1 MMPWTHALRKI
12 NQMFSDLRTLRKY
25 PGFTRLISARLISNF
40 GNGFMPIA
48 LSFGIL
54 ALPEGS
60 ASDVSLVLGVQLAPT
75 IAFMIF
81 GGVAGDRFKRN
92 RIVGGSDV
100 IGSLFV
106 FLSAASFIFGFT
118 SIALLCFT
126 GFIFGVLNAFW
137 WPAFSG
143 MLPEILPKEQLQK
156 GNATVGVLNAFG
168 YVAGSLVAGILVAS
182 FGAGWAILIDGI
194 SFLIAG
200 ILIWGINLPPIS
212 SGDSEKPPAMWRELR
227 EGWSEFIS
235 RKWVVVVV
243 IAFSFVNLAYEATLG
258 VLGPIATKEHNGGP
272 KEWSWVIAAITLG
285 MIVGGVLALR
295 IHFSRPLL
303 VSIFPEIFVGV
314 WIYMI
319 GVPNQLVATLL
330 VAFATGISIEI
341 FYVAWS
347 TSMQQHI
354 PSESYSRVVSYDA
367 LGAYALAPIGLVI
380 IGPIIEAIGV
390 VQTSQLLAIITVLAV
405 VTPVTFKEVRNL
417 RNAA

>member
-1 MMPWTHALRKI
+1 MLE
-12 NQMFSDLRTLRKY
+12 DLRVLRNY
-25 PGFTRLISARLISNF
+25 PGFTKLVSARLISNF

-54 ALPEGS
+54 ALPGSS

-75 IAFMIF
+75 IAFMVF

-92 RIVGGSDV
+92 QIVGGSDIV
-100 IGSLFV
+100 GCLFV

-118 SIALLCFT
+118 TIALLCFT
-126 GFIFGVLNAFW
+126 GFCFGVLNAFW

-156 GNATVGVLNAFG
+156 GNAVNGLLTNFG
-168 YVAGSLVAGILVAS
+168 YVAGSLVAGILVAT

-200 ILIWGINLPPIS
+200 ILVWTINLKPITAES
-212 SGDSEKPPAMWRELR
+212 SEKAPAMWRELH

-243 IAFSFVNLAYEATLG
+243 IAFSFINLAYEATLG
-258 VLGPIATKEHNGGP
+258 VLGPIATKEHDGGP

-285 MIVGGVLALR
+285 MIVGGVLALK
-295 IHFSRPLL
+295 IHMSRPLL
-303 VSIFPEIFVGV
+303 VGILPEILVGL
-314 WIYMI
+314 WIFII

-330 VAFATGISIEI
+330 IAFATGISIEI

-354 PSESYSRVVSYDA
+354 PSESYSRVISYDA
-367 LGAYALAPIGLVI
+367 LGSYALAPIGLVV

-390 VQTSQLLAIITVLAV
+390 AQTSRLLAIMTVIAVITPLA
-405 VTPVTFKEVRNL
+405 FREVRSL
-417 RNAA
+417 RNVA

>member
-1 MMPWTHALRKI
+1 
-12 NQMFSDLRTLRKY
+12 
-25 PGFTRLISARLISNF
+25 
-40 GNGFMPIA
+40 MPIA

-54 ALPEGS
+54 ALPGGS

-92 RIVGGSDV
+92 QIVGGSDIV
-100 IGSLFV
+100 GSFFV

-118 SIALLCFT
+118 SIALLSLL
-126 GFIFGVLNAFW
+126 GFCFGVLNAFW

-156 GNATVGVLNAFG
+156 GNATVGLLTNFG

-200 ILIWGINLPPIS
+200 FLVWGIDLPPIT
-212 SGDSEKPPAMWRELR
+212 SGEGDKPPAMWRELR

-272 KEWSWVIAAITLG
+272 KQWSWVIAAITLG

-295 IHFSRPLL
+295 VHFSRPLL
-303 VSIFPEIFVGV
+303 VGILPEIFVGV
-314 WIYMI
+314 WIFMI

-330 VAFATGISIEI
+330 VAFATGISLEI

-354 PSESYSRVVSYDA
+354 PSESYSRVISYDA
-367 LGAYALAPIGLVI
+367 LGSYALAPIGLVV

-390 VQTSQLLAIITVLAV
+390 VQTSRLLALMTAIAVL
-405 VTPVTFKEVRNL
+405 TPVTFKEVRNL

>member
-1 MMPWTHALRKI
+1 MLE
-12 NQMFSDLRTLRKY
+12 DLRVLRNY
-25 PGFTRLISARLISNF
+25 PGFTKLISARLISNF

-54 ALPEGS
+54 ALPGGS

-75 IAFMIF
+75 IAFMVF

-92 RIVGGSDV
+92 QIVGGSDI
-100 IGSLFV
+100 IGCLFV

-118 SIALLCFT
+118 TIALLCFT
-126 GFIFGVLNAFW
+126 GFFFGVLNAFW

-156 GNATVGVLNAFG
+156 GNAVNGLLSNFG
-168 YVAGSLVAGILVAS
+168 YVAGSLVAGILVAT

-200 ILIWGINLPPIS
+200 ILVWTINLNPITAE
-212 SGDSEKPPAMWRELR
+212 GNDKPPAMWRELR
-227 EGWSEFIS
+227 EGWQEFIS

-243 IAFSFVNLAYEATLG
+243 IAFSFINLAYEATLG

-285 MIVGGVLALR
+285 MIVGGVLALK
-295 IHFSRPLL
+295 IHMSRPLL
-303 VSIFPEIFVGV
+303 VGILPEVFVGF
-314 WIYMI
+314 WIFII

-330 VAFATGISIEI
+330 LAFATGISIEI

-354 PSESYSRVVSYDA
+354 PSESYSRVISYDA
-367 LGAYALAPIGLVI
+367 LGSYALAPIGLVV

-390 VQTSQLLAIITVLAV
+390 AQTSRLLAIMTVIAV
-405 VTPVTFKEVRNL
+405 VTPLAFREVRNL
-417 RNAA
+417 RNVA

>member
-1 MMPWTHALRKI
+1 MLE
-12 NQMFSDLRTLRKY
+12 DLRVLRNY
-25 PGFTRLISARLISNF
+25 PGFTKLISARLISNF

-54 ALPEGS
+54 ALPGGS

-75 IAFMIF
+75 IAFMVF

-92 RIVGGSDV
+92 QIVGGSDI
-100 IGSLFV
+100 IGCLFV

-118 SIALLCFT
+118 TIALLCFT
-126 GFIFGVLNAFW
+126 GFFFGVLNAFW

-156 GNATVGVLNAFG
+156 GNAVNGLLSNFG
-168 YVAGSLVAGILVAS
+168 YVAGSLVAGILVAT

-200 ILIWGINLPPIS
+200 ILVWSIKLNPIAAE
-212 SGDSEKPPAMWRELR
+212 GKDKPPAMWRELR
-227 EGWSEFIS
+227 EGWHEFIS

-243 IAFSFVNLAYEATLG
+243 IAFSFINLAYEATLG

-285 MIVGGVLALR
+285 MIVGGVLALK
-295 IHFSRPLL
+295 IHMSRPLL
-303 VSIFPEIFVGV
+303 VGILPEVFVGF
-314 WIYMI
+314 WIFII

-330 VAFATGISIEI
+330 LAFATGISIEI

-354 PSESYSRVVSYDA
+354 PSESYSRVISYDA
-367 LGAYALAPIGLVI
+367 LGSYALAPIGLVV

-390 VQTSQLLAIITVLAV
+390 AQTSRLLAIMTVIAV
-405 VTPVTFKEVRNL
+405 VAPLAFREVRNL
-417 RNAA
+417 RNVA

>member
-1 MMPWTHALRKI
+1 MLA
-12 NQMFSDLRTLRKY
+12 DLRVLQNY
-25 PGFTRLISARLISNF
+25 AGFTKLICARLISNF

-54 ALPEGS
+54 ALPGGS
-60 ASDVSLVLGVQLAPT
+60 ASDVSLVLGVQLAPV

-92 RIVGGSDV
+92 QIVGGSDI

-118 SIALLCFT
+118 SIALLCFV
-126 GFIFGVLNAFW
+126 GFCFGVLNAFW

-143 MLPEILPKEQLQK
+143 MLPEILPKELLQK
-156 GNATVGVLNAFG
+156 GNAINGLLANFG
-168 YVAGSLVAGILVAS
+168 YISGSLVAGILVAS

-200 ILIWGINLPPIS
+200 ILVWSIALPKIPT
-212 SGDSEKPPAMWRELR
+212 GENEKSPAMWRELR

-303 VSIFPEIFVGV
+303 VGILPEIFVGV
-314 WIYMI
+314 WIFMI
-319 GVPNQLVATLL
+319 GVPNQLIATLM

-354 PSESYSRVVSYDA
+354 PSESYSRVISYDA
-367 LGAYALAPIGLVI
+367 IGSYALAPIGLVI

-390 VQTSQLLAIITVLAV
+390 VQTSRLLALMTVVAVIT
-405 VTPVTFKEVRNL
+405 PITFREVRNL
-417 RNAA
+417 RNAS

>member
-1 MMPWTHALRKI
+1 MLE
-12 NQMFSDLRTLRKY
+12 DLRVLRNY
-25 PGFTRLISARLISNF
+25 PGFTKLISARLISNF

-54 ALPEGS
+54 ALPGGS

-75 IAFMIF
+75 IAFMVF

-92 RIVGGSDV
+92 QIVGGSDI
-100 IGSLFV
+100 IGCLFV

-118 SIALLCFT
+118 TIALLCFT
-126 GFIFGVLNAFW
+126 GFFFGVLNAFW

-156 GNATVGVLNAFG
+156 GNAVNGLLSNFG
-168 YVAGSLVAGILVAS
+168 YVAGSLVAGILVAT

-200 ILIWGINLPPIS
+200 ILVWTINLNPITAE
-212 SGDSEKPPAMWRELR
+212 GNDKPPAMWRELR
-227 EGWSEFIS
+227 EGWHEFIS

-243 IAFSFVNLAYEATLG
+243 IAFSFINLAYEATLG

-285 MIVGGVLALR
+285 MIVGGVLALK
-295 IHFSRPLL
+295 IHMSRPLL
-303 VSIFPEIFVGV
+303 VGILPEVFVGF
-314 WIYMI
+314 WIFII

-330 VAFATGISIEI
+330 LAFATGISIEI

-354 PSESYSRVVSYDA
+354 PSESYSRVISYDA
-367 LGAYALAPIGLVI
+367 LGSYALAPIGLVV

-390 VQTSQLLAIITVLAV
+390 AQTSRLLAIMTVIAV
-405 VTPVTFKEVRNL
+405 VTPLAFREVRNL
-417 RNAA
+417 RNAS

>member
-1 MMPWTHALRKI
+1 MLE
-12 NQMFSDLRTLRKY
+12 DLRVLRNY
-25 PGFTRLISARLISNF
+25 PGFTKLISARLISNF

-54 ALPEGS
+54 ALPGGS

-75 IAFMIF
+75 IAFMVF

-92 RIVGGSDV
+92 QIVGGSDI
-100 IGSLFV
+100 IGCLFV

-118 SIALLCFT
+118 TIALLCFT
-126 GFIFGVLNAFW
+126 GFFFGVLNAFW

-156 GNATVGVLNAFG
+156 GNAVNGLLSNFG
-168 YVAGSLVAGILVAS
+168 YVAGSLVAGILVAT

-200 ILIWGINLPPIS
+200 ILVWSIKLNPIAAE
-212 SGDSEKPPAMWRELR
+212 GNDKPPAMWRELR
-227 EGWSEFIS
+227 EGWHEFIS

-243 IAFSFVNLAYEATLG
+243 IAFSFINLAYEATLG

-285 MIVGGVLALR
+285 MIVGGVLALK
-295 IHFSRPLL
+295 IHMSRPLL
-303 VSIFPEIFVGV
+303 VGILPEVFVGF
-314 WIYMI
+314 WIFII

-330 VAFATGISIEI
+330 LAFATGISIEI

-354 PSESYSRVVSYDA
+354 PSESYSRVISYDA
-367 LGAYALAPIGLVI
+367 LGSYALAPIGLVV

-390 VQTSQLLAIITVLAV
+390 AQTSRLLAIMTVIAV
-405 VTPVTFKEVRNL
+405 VTPLAFREVRNL
-417 RNAA
+417 RNVA

>member
-1 MMPWTHALRKI
+1 MLE
-12 NQMFSDLRTLRKY
+12 DLRVLRNF
-25 PGFTRLISARLISNF
+25 PGFTKLISARLISNF

-54 ALPEGS
+54 ALPGGS

-75 IAFMIF
+75 IAFMVF

-92 RIVGGSDV
+92 QIVGGSDI
-100 IGSLFV
+100 IGCLFV

-118 SIALLCFT
+118 TIALLCFT
-126 GFIFGVLNAFW
+126 GFFFGVLNAFW

-156 GNATVGVLNAFG
+156 GNAVNGLLSNFG
-168 YVAGSLVAGILVAS
+168 YVAGSLVAGILVAT

-200 ILIWGINLPPIS
+200 ILVWSIKLNPIT
-212 SGDSEKPPAMWRELR
+212 GEGNDKPPAMWRELR
-227 EGWSEFIS
+227 EGWHEFIS

-243 IAFSFVNLAYEATLG
+243 IAFSFINLAYEATLG

-285 MIVGGVLALR
+285 MIVGGVLALK
-295 IHFSRPLL
+295 IHMSRPLL
-303 VSIFPEIFVGV
+303 VGILPEIFVGL
-314 WIYMI
+314 WIFII

-330 VAFATGISIEI
+330 IAFATGISIEI

-354 PSESYSRVVSYDA
+354 PSESYSRVISYDA
-367 LGAYALAPIGLVI
+367 LGSYALAPIGLVV

-390 VQTSQLLAIITVLAV
+390 AQTSRLLAIMTVIAVITPLA
-405 VTPVTFKEVRNL
+405 FREVRNL
-417 RNAA
+417 RNAS

>member
-1 MMPWTHALRKI
+1 MLEDLKVLR
-12 NQMFSDLRTLRKY
+12 NY
-25 PGFTRLISARLISNF
+25 PGFTKLISARLISNF

-54 ALPEGS
+54 ALPGGS

-75 IAFMIF
+75 IAFMVF

-92 RIVGGSDV
+92 QIVGGSDIV
-100 IGSLFV
+100 GCLFV

-118 SIALLCFT
+118 TIALLCFT
-126 GFIFGVLNAFW
+126 GFCFGVLNAFW

-156 GNATVGVLNAFG
+156 GNAVNGLLANFG
-168 YVAGSLVAGILVAS
+168 YVAGSLVAGILVAT

-200 ILIWGINLPPIS
+200 ILVWTINLKPITAES
-212 SGDSEKPPAMWRELR
+212 SEKAPAMWRELL
-227 EGWSEFIS
+227 EGWHEFIS

-243 IAFSFVNLAYEATLG
+243 IAFSFINLAYEATLG

-285 MIVGGVLALR
+285 MIVGGVLALK
-295 IHFSRPLL
+295 IHMSRPLL
-303 VSIFPEIFVGV
+303 VGILPEIFVGL
-314 WIYMI
+314 WIFII

-330 VAFATGISIEI
+330 IAFATGISIEI

-354 PSESYSRVVSYDA
+354 PSESYSRVISYDA
-367 LGAYALAPIGLVI
+367 LGSYALAPIGLVV

-390 VQTSQLLAIITVLAV
+390 AQTSRLLAIMTVVAVITPLA
-405 VTPVTFKEVRNL
+405 FREVRNL
-417 RNAA
+417 RNAS

>member
-1 MMPWTHALRKI
+1 MLE
-12 NQMFSDLRTLRKY
+12 DLRVLRNF
-25 PGFTRLISARLISNF
+25 PGFTKLISARLISNF

-54 ALPEGS
+54 ALPGGS

-75 IAFMIF
+75 IAFMVF

-92 RIVGGSDV
+92 QIVGGSDIV
-100 IGSLFV
+100 GCLFV

-118 SIALLCFT
+118 TIALLCFT
-126 GFIFGVLNAFW
+126 GFFFGVLNAFW

-156 GNATVGVLNAFG
+156 GNAVNGLLSNFG
-168 YVAGSLVAGILVAS
+168 YVAGSLVAGILVAT

-200 ILIWGINLPPIS
+200 ILVWTINLKPIPGES
-212 SGDSEKPPAMWRELR
+212 NEKTPAMWRELR
-227 EGWSEFIS
+227 EGWHEFIS

-243 IAFSFVNLAYEATLG
+243 IAFSFINLAYEATLG

-285 MIVGGVLALR
+285 MIVGGVLALK
-295 IHFSRPLL
+295 IHMSRPLL
-303 VSIFPEIFVGV
+303 VGILPEVFVGF
-314 WIYMI
+314 WIFII
-319 GVPNQLVATLL
+319 GVPNQLIATLL
-330 VAFATGISIEI
+330 FAFATGISIEI
-341 FYVAWS
+341 FYIAWS

-367 LGAYALAPIGLVI
+367 LGSYALAPIGLVV

-390 VQTSQLLAIITVLAV
+390 AQTSRLLAIMTVIAV
-405 VTPVTFKEVRNL
+405 LTPLGFREVRNL
-417 RNAA
+417 RNVS

>member
-1 MMPWTHALRKI
+1 MLE
-12 NQMFSDLRTLRKY
+12 DLRVLRNY
-25 PGFTRLISARLISNF
+25 PGFTKLVSARLISNF

-54 ALPEGS
+54 ALPGGS

-75 IAFMIF
+75 IAFMVF

-92 RIVGGSDV
+92 QIVGGSDIV
-100 IGSLFV
+100 GCLFV

-118 SIALLCFT
+118 TIALLCFT
-126 GFIFGVLNAFW
+126 GFCFGVLNAFW

-156 GNATVGVLNAFG
+156 GNAVNGLLTNFG
-168 YVAGSLVAGILVAS
+168 YVAGSLVAGILVAT

-200 ILIWGINLPPIS
+200 ILVWTINLKPITAES
-212 SGDSEKPPAMWRELR
+212 SEKAPAMWRELR

-243 IAFSFVNLAYEATLG
+243 IAFSFINLAYEATLG

-285 MIVGGVLALR
+285 MIVGGVLALK
-295 IHFSRPLL
+295 IHMSRPLL
-303 VSIFPEIFVGV
+303 VGILPEIFVGL
-314 WIYMI
+314 WIFLI

-330 VAFATGISIEI
+330 IAFATGISIEI

-354 PSESYSRVVSYDA
+354 PSESYSRVISYDA
-367 LGAYALAPIGLVI
+367 LGSYALAPIGLVV

-390 VQTSQLLAIITVLAV
+390 AQTSRLLAIMTVIAIITPLA
-405 VTPVTFKEVRNL
+405 FREVRNL
-417 RNAA
+417 RNVA

>member
-1 MMPWTHALRKI
+1 
-12 NQMFSDLRTLRKY
+12 MFGDLRTLRKY

-54 ALPEGS
+54 ALPGGS

-92 RIVGGSDV
+92 QIVGGSDIV
-100 IGSLFV
+100 GSFFV

-118 SIALLCFT
+118 SIALLSLL
-126 GFIFGVLNAFW
+126 GFCFGVLNAFW

-156 GNATVGVLNAFG
+156 GNATVGLLTNFG

-200 ILIWGINLPPIS
+200 FLVWGIDLPPIT
-212 SGDSEKPPAMWRELR
+212 SGEGDKPPAMWRELR

-272 KEWSWVIAAITLG
+272 KQWSWVIAAITLG

-303 VSIFPEIFVGV
+303 VGILPEIFVGV
-314 WIYMI
+314 WIFMI

-330 VAFATGISIEI
+330 VAFATGISLEI

-354 PSESYSRVVSYDA
+354 PSESYSRVISYDA
-367 LGAYALAPIGLVI
+367 LGSYALAPIGLVV

-390 VQTSQLLAIITVLAV
+390 AQTSRLLALMTAIAVL
-405 VTPVTFKEVRNL
+405 TPVTFKEVRSL
-417 RNAA
+417 RNAS

>member
-1 MMPWTHALRKI
+1 
-12 NQMFSDLRTLRKY
+12 MFGDLRTLRKY
-25 PGFTRLISARLISNF
+25 PGFTRLIGARLISNF

-54 ALPEGS
+54 ALPGGS

-92 RIVGGSDV
+92 QIVGGSDIV
-100 IGSLFV
+100 GSFFV

-118 SIALLCFT
+118 SIALLSLL
-126 GFIFGVLNAFW
+126 GFCFGVLNAFW

-156 GNATVGVLNAFG
+156 GNATVGLLTNFG

-200 ILIWGINLPPIS
+200 FLVWGIDLPPIT
-212 SGDSEKPPAMWRELR
+212 SGEGDKPPAMWRELR

-272 KEWSWVIAAITLG
+272 KQWSWVIAAITLG

-295 IHFSRPLL
+295 VHFSRPLL
-303 VSIFPEIFVGV
+303 VGILPEIFVGV
-314 WIYMI
+314 WIFMI

-330 VAFATGISIEI
+330 VAFATGISLEI

-354 PSESYSRVVSYDA
+354 PSESYSRVISYDA
-367 LGAYALAPIGLVI
+367 LGSYALAPIGLVV

-390 VQTSQLLAIITVLAV
+390 VQTSRLLALMTAIAVL
-405 VTPVTFKEVRNL
+405 TPVTFKEVRNL

>member
-1 MMPWTHALRKI
+1 MLADLKNLR
-12 NQMFSDLRTLRKY
+12 NY
-25 PGFTRLISARLISNF
+25 AGYNNLICARLISNF

-54 ALPEGS
+54 ALPGGS

-92 RIVGGSDV
+92 QIVGGSDL
-100 IGSLFV
+100 IGSLFI

-118 SIALLCFT
+118 SIALLCFS
-126 GFIFGVLNAFW
+126 GFCFGVLNAFW

-143 MLPEILPKEQLQK
+143 MLPEILPKELLQK
-156 GNATVGVLNAFG
+156 GNAINGLLANFG
-168 YVAGSLVAGILVAS
+168 YIAGSLVAGILVAS

-200 ILIWGINLPPIS
+200 ILVWGIDLPPIS
-212 SGDSEKPPAMWRELR
+212 SGENKNPPAMWRELR

-243 IAFSFVNLAYEATLG
+243 FAFSFVNLAYEATLG
-258 VLGPIATKEHNGGP
+258 VLGPIATKEHGGGP

-285 MIVGGVLALR
+285 MIVGGVLALKV
-295 IHFSRPLL
+295 HLSRPLL
-303 VSIFPEIFVGV
+303 AGILPEVFVGV
-314 WIYMI
+314 WIFMI

-354 PSESYSRVVSYDA
+354 PSESYSRVISYDA
-367 LGAYALAPIGLVI
+367 LGSYALAPIGLVI
-380 IGPIIEAIGV
+380 IGPVIEAIGV
-390 VQTSQLLAIITVLAV
+390 TQTSRFLALMTVVAV
-405 VTPVTFKEVRNL
+405 VTSITFREVRSL
-417 RNAA
+417 RNAS

>member
-1 MMPWTHALRKI
+1 MLE
-12 NQMFSDLRTLRKY
+12 DLRVLRNY
-25 PGFTRLISARLISNF
+25 PGFTKLISARLISNF

-54 ALPEGS
+54 ALPGGS

-75 IAFMIF
+75 IAFMVF

-92 RIVGGSDV
+92 QIVGGSDI
-100 IGSLFV
+100 IGCLFV

-118 SIALLCFT
+118 TIALLCFT
-126 GFIFGVLNAFW
+126 GFFFGVLNAFW

-156 GNATVGVLNAFG
+156 GNAVNGLLSNFG
-168 YVAGSLVAGILVAS
+168 YVAGSLVAGILVAT

-200 ILIWGINLPPIS
+200 ILVWTINLNPITAE
-212 SGDSEKPPAMWRELR
+212 GNDKPPAMWRELR
-227 EGWSEFIS
+227 EGWHEFIS

-243 IAFSFVNLAYEATLG
+243 IAFSFINLTYEATLG

-285 MIVGGVLALR
+285 MIVGGVLALK
-295 IHFSRPLL
+295 IHMSRPLL
-303 VSIFPEIFVGV
+303 VGILPEVFVGF
-314 WIYMI
+314 WIFII
-319 GVPNQLVATLL
+319 GVPNQIVATLL
-330 VAFATGISIEI
+330 LAFATGISIEI

-354 PSESYSRVVSYDA
+354 PSESYSRVISYDA
-367 LGAYALAPIGLVI
+367 LGSYALAPIGLVV

-390 VQTSQLLAIITVLAV
+390 AQTSRLLAIMTVIAV
-405 VTPVTFKEVRNL
+405 VIPLAFREVRNL
-417 RNAA
+417 RNVA

>member
-1 MMPWTHALRKI
+1 MLA
-12 NQMFSDLRTLRKY
+12 DLRILQNY
-25 PGFTRLISARLISNF
+25 AGFTKLICARLISNF

-54 ALPEGS
+54 ALPGGS
-60 ASDVSLVLGVQLAPT
+60 ASDVSLVLGVQLAPV

-92 RIVGGSDV
+92 QIVGGSDI

-118 SIALLCFT
+118 SIALLCFV
-126 GFIFGVLNAFW
+126 GFCFGVLNAFW

-143 MLPEILPKEQLQK
+143 MLPEILPKELLQK
-156 GNATVGVLNAFG
+156 GNAINGLLANFG
-168 YVAGSLVAGILVAS
+168 YISGSLVAGILVAS

-200 ILIWGINLPPIS
+200 ILVWSIALPKIPT
-212 SGDSEKPPAMWRELR
+212 GKNEKSPAMWRELR

-295 IHFSRPLL
+295 VHFSRPLL
-303 VSIFPEIFVGV
+303 VGILPEIFVGV
-314 WIYMI
+314 WIFMI
-319 GVPNQLVATLL
+319 GVPNQLIATLM

-354 PSESYSRVVSYDA
+354 PSESYSRVISYDA
-367 LGAYALAPIGLVI
+367 IGSYALAPIGLVI

-390 VQTSQLLAIITVLAV
+390 VQTSRLLALMTVVAVIT
-405 VTPVTFKEVRNL
+405 PITFREVRNL
-417 RNAA
+417 RNAS

>member
-1 MMPWTHALRKI
+1 MLA
-12 NQMFSDLRTLRKY
+12 DLRVLRNY
-25 PGFTRLISARLISNF
+25 PGFTKLISARLISNF

-54 ALPEGS
+54 ALPGGS

-92 RIVGGSDV
+92 QIVGGSDI
-100 IGSLFV
+100 IGCLFV

-126 GFIFGVLNAFW
+126 GFFFGVLNAFW

-156 GNATVGVLNAFG
+156 GNATVGLLTNFG
-168 YVAGSLVAGILVAS
+168 YVAGSLMAGILVAS

-200 ILIWGINLPPIS
+200 ILVWGIDLPPIS

-295 IHFSRPLL
+295 VHFSRPLL
-303 VSIFPEIFVGV
+303 VGILPEIFVGL
-314 WIYMI
+314 WIFII

-330 VAFATGISIEI
+330 LAFATGITIEI
-341 FYVAWS
+341 FYVVWS

-367 LGAYALAPIGLVI
+367 LGSYALAPIGLVV

-390 VQTSQLLAIITVLAV
+390 AQTSRLLAIMTVIAV
-405 VTPVTFKEVRNL
+405 VVPLTFKEVRSL

>member
-1 MMPWTHALRKI
+1 MLEDFRVLR
-12 NQMFSDLRTLRKY
+12 NY
-25 PGFTRLISARLISNF
+25 PGFTKLISARLISNF

-54 ALPEGS
+54 ALPGGS

-92 RIVGGSDV
+92 QIVGGSDI
-100 IGSLFV
+100 IGCLFV

-118 SIALLCFT
+118 TIPLLCFT
-126 GFIFGVLNAFW
+126 GFFFGVLNAFW

-156 GNATVGVLNAFG
+156 GNAINGLLSNFG
-168 YVAGSLVAGILVAS
+168 YVAGSLVAGILVAT

-200 ILIWGINLPPIS
+200 ILVWTINLKPITAGS
-212 SGDSEKPPAMWRELR
+212 NVKPPAMWRELR
-227 EGWSEFIS
+227 EGWQEFIS

-243 IAFSFVNLAYEATLG
+243 IAFSFINLAYEATLG

-285 MIVGGVLALR
+285 MIVGGVLALK
-295 IHFSRPLL
+295 IHLSRPLL
-303 VSIFPEIFVGV
+303 VGILPEIFVGL
-314 WIYMI
+314 WIFII

-330 VAFATGISIEI
+330 LAFATGISIEI

-354 PSESYSRVVSYDA
+354 PSESYSRVISYDA
-367 LGAYALAPIGLVI
+367 LGSYALAPIGLVV

-390 VQTSQLLAIITVLAV
+390 AQTSRLLAIMTVIAVGIPLA
-405 VTPVTFKEVRNL
+405 FREVRNL
-417 RNAA
+417 RNAS

>member
-1 MMPWTHALRKI
+1 MLE
-12 NQMFSDLRTLRKY
+12 DLRVLRNY
-25 PGFTRLISARLISNF
+25 PGFTKLISARLISNF

-54 ALPEGS
+54 ALPGGS

-92 RIVGGSDV
+92 QIVGGSDIV
-100 IGSLFV
+100 GCLFV

-118 SIALLCFT
+118 TIALLCFT
-126 GFIFGVLNAFW
+126 GFFFGVLNAFW

-156 GNATVGVLNAFG
+156 GNAINGLLSNFG
-168 YVAGSLVAGILVAS
+168 YVAGSLVAGILVAT

-200 ILIWGINLPPIS
+200 ILVWTINLKPII
-212 SGDSEKPPAMWRELR
+212 SGSNDKPPAMWRELR
-227 EGWSEFIS
+227 EGWHEFIS

-243 IAFSFVNLAYEATLG
+243 IAFSFINLAYEATLE
-258 VLGPIATKEHNGGP
+258 VLGPIATKEHGGGP

-285 MIVGGVLALR
+285 MIVGGVLALK

-303 VSIFPEIFVGV
+303 VGILPEIFVGL
-314 WIYMI
+314 WIFII

-330 VAFATGISIEI
+330 IAFATGISIEI

-354 PSESYSRVVSYDA
+354 PSESYSRVISYDA
-367 LGAYALAPIGLVI
+367 LGSYALAPIGLVV

-390 VQTSQLLAIITVLAV
+390 AQTSRLLAIMTVLAV
-405 VTPVTFKEVRNL
+405 VTPLVFREVRNL
-417 RNAA
+417 RNAS

>member
-1 MMPWTHALRKI
+1 MLE
-12 NQMFSDLRTLRKY
+12 DLRVLRNY
-25 PGFTRLISARLISNF
+25 PGFTKLISARLISNF

-54 ALPEGS
+54 ALPGGS

-75 IAFMIF
+75 IAFMVF

-92 RIVGGSDV
+92 QIVGGSDI
-100 IGSLFV
+100 IGCLFV

-118 SIALLCFT
+118 TIALLCFT
-126 GFIFGVLNAFW
+126 GFFFGVLNAFW

-156 GNATVGVLNAFG
+156 GNAVNGLLSNFG
-168 YVAGSLVAGILVAS
+168 YVAGSLVAGILVAT

-200 ILIWGINLPPIS
+200 ILVWTINLNPITAE
-212 SGDSEKPPAMWRELR
+212 GNDKPPAMWRELR
-227 EGWSEFIS
+227 EGWHEFIS

-243 IAFSFVNLAYEATLG
+243 IVFSFINLAYEATLG

-285 MIVGGVLALR
+285 MIFGGVLALK
-295 IHFSRPLL
+295 IHMSRPLL
-303 VSIFPEIFVGV
+303 VGILPEIFVGF
-314 WIYMI
+314 WIFII

-330 VAFATGISIEI
+330 LAFATGISIEI

-354 PSESYSRVVSYDA
+354 PSESYSRVISYDA
-367 LGAYALAPIGLVI
+367 LGSYALAPIGLVV

-390 VQTSQLLAIITVLAV
+390 AQTSRLLAIMTVIAVITPLA
-405 VTPVTFKEVRNL
+405 FREVRNL
-417 RNAA
+417 RNAS

>member
-1 MMPWTHALRKI
+1 MRLLTHALSQFNK
-12 NQMFSDLRTLRKY
+12 MFGDLRTLRKY

-54 ALPEGS
+54 ALPGGS

-92 RIVGGSDV
+92 QIVGGSDV

-118 SIALLCFT
+118 SIALLCIT

-156 GNATVGVLNAFG
+156 GNATVGLLTNFG

-200 ILIWGINLPPIS
+200 VLVWGIDLPSIS
-212 SGDSEKPPAMWRELR
+212 TSDNEKPPAMWRELR

-272 KEWSWVIAAITLG
+272 KQWSWVIAAITLG

-295 IHFSRPLL
+295 VHFSRPLL
-303 VSIFPEIFVGV
+303 IGILPEIFVGV
-314 WIYMI
+314 WIFMI

-330 VAFATGISIEI
+330 VAFATGISLEI

-354 PSESYSRVVSYDA
+354 PSESYSRVISYDA
-367 LGAYALAPIGLVI
+367 LGSYALAPIGLVV

-390 VQTSQLLAIITVLAV
+390 VQTSRLLALMTAIAVL
-405 VTPVTFKEVRNL
+405 TPVTFKEVRSL
-417 RNAA
+417 RNVA

>member
-1 MMPWTHALRKI
+1 MLEDLKVLR
-12 NQMFSDLRTLRKY
+12 NY
-25 PGFTRLISARLISNF
+25 PGFTKLISARLISNF

-54 ALPEGS
+54 ALPGGS

-75 IAFMIF
+75 IAFMVF

-92 RIVGGSDV
+92 QIVGGSDIV
-100 IGSLFV
+100 GCLFV

-118 SIALLCFT
+118 TIALLCFT
-126 GFIFGVLNAFW
+126 GFCFGVLNAFW

-156 GNATVGVLNAFG
+156 GNAVNGLLSNFG
-168 YVAGSLVAGILVAS
+168 YVAGSLVAGILVAT

-200 ILIWGINLPPIS
+200 ILVWTINLKPITAES
-212 SGDSEKPPAMWRELR
+212 SEKSPAMWRELR
-227 EGWSEFIS
+227 EGWHEFIS

-243 IAFSFVNLAYEATLG
+243 IAFSFINLAYEATLG

-285 MIVGGVLALR
+285 MIVGGVLALK
-295 IHFSRPLL
+295 IHMSRPLL
-303 VSIFPEIFVGV
+303 VGILPEIFVGL
-314 WIYMI
+314 WIFII

-330 VAFATGISIEI
+330 IAFATGISIEI

-354 PSESYSRVVSYDA
+354 PSESYSRVISYDA
-367 LGAYALAPIGLVI
+367 LGSYALAPIGLVV

-390 VQTSQLLAIITVLAV
+390 AQTSRLLAIMTVVAVITPLA
-405 VTPVTFKEVRNL
+405 FREVRNL
-417 RNAA
+417 RNAS

>member
-1 MMPWTHALRKI
+1 MLE
-12 NQMFSDLRTLRKY
+12 DLRVLRNF
-25 PGFTRLISARLISNF
+25 PGFTKLISARLISNF
-40 GNGFMPIA
+40 GNGSMPIA

-54 ALPEGS
+54 ALPGGS

-75 IAFMIF
+75 IAFMVF

-92 RIVGGSDV
+92 QIVGGSDIV
-100 IGSLFV
+100 GCLFV

-118 SIALLCFT
+118 TIALLCFT
-126 GFIFGVLNAFW
+126 GFCFGVLNAFW

-156 GNATVGVLNAFG
+156 GNAVNGLLSNFG
-168 YVAGSLVAGILVAS
+168 YVAGSLVAGILVAT

-200 ILIWGINLPPIS
+200 ILVWTINLKPIPGES
-212 SGDSEKPPAMWRELR
+212 NEKTPAMWRELR
-227 EGWSEFIS
+227 EGWHEFIS

-243 IAFSFVNLAYEATLG
+243 IAFSFINLAYEATLG

-285 MIVGGVLALR
+285 MIVGGVLALK
-295 IHFSRPLL
+295 IHMSRPLL
-303 VSIFPEIFVGV
+303 VGILPEVFVGF
-314 WIYMI
+314 WIFII
-319 GVPNQLVATLL
+319 GVPNQLIATLL
-330 VAFATGISIEI
+330 FAFATGISIEI
-341 FYVAWS
+341 FYIAWS

-367 LGAYALAPIGLVI
+367 LGSYALAPIGLVV

-390 VQTSQLLAIITVLAV
+390 AQTSRLLAIMTVIAV
-405 VTPVTFKEVRNL
+405 LTPLGFREVRNL
-417 RNAA
+417 RNVS